1 MSLELI
7 TSVLTPAVMI
17 NVCALLLISTT
28 NRNSRIRDR
37 IRNMNNTLIH
47 DKIDLNR
54 DVINNYIEQ
63 LKYFKER
70 GRLIKKAMTFNYMAF
85 FSFVVTT
92 LFLFFEKFLGFS
104 IIFSVVTLLLGLV
117 FLFAYAVILI
127 KESRINFITTNLDAE
142 LTEKMLDDTDKMG
155 F

>member
-54 DVINNYIEQ
+54 DVIENYVKQ
-63 LKYFKER
+63 LKYFKKR

-92 LFLFFEKFLGFS
+92 LLLFFEKFLGLS
-104 IIFSVVTLLLGLV
+104 IIFSVITLLLGLA

-127 KESRINFITTNLDAE
+127 KESRINFITANLDAE
-142 LTEKMLDDTDKMG
+142 LTEKMLDDTGKMG